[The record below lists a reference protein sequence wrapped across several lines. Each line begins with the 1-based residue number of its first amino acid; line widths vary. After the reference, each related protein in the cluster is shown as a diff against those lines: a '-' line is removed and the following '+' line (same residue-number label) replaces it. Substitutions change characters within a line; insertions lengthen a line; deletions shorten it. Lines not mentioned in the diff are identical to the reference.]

1 MSDKYSISKT
11 TIDKAI
17 ELLEDFKYDPEFG
30 LDRDDVVECLRLIK
44 AEIRA
49 QSSDILIENE
59 EKITAKVPKVRRVKY
74 L

>member
-17 ELLEDFKYDPEFG
+17 ELLEDFKCDPEFG
-30 LDRDDVVECLRLIK
+30 LDRCDVVEWLRLIK

-49 QSSDILIENE
+49 QNSDILIENE
-59 EKITAKVPKVRRVKY
+59 EKTTNKVPKVRRVKY